1 MDEEHEEARES
12 QIFFF
17 YYWMEFKGCYYEE
30 KGEEMKANE
39 KEKRQ
44 RNTMQKTRKK

>member
-12 QIFFF
+12 LIFF